1 MKAITSRGVMR
12 IGLRLASAVAI
23 GTGTSVMARGT
34 AAIPGGASVAP
45 SVDNVLRFYAAW
57 WAGAGLLMWRI
68 APDTRVHDG
77 ILKGILGVNFLGGLV
92 RLHASRQSG
101 RPHLLF
107 RIIAIEELV
116 LSPLLLFVQ
125 QRIRKS
131 AGSLPVVREGAS
143 IGDSQST
150 PAAR

>member
-34 AAIPGGASVAP
+34 AAIPGGAPAAP

-68 APDTRVHDG
+68 APDTRTHHD
-77 ILKGILGVNFLGGLV
+77 ILKGILGVNFLGGLI

-107 RIIAIEELV
+107 RIIAIEELI
-116 LSPLLLFVQ
+116 LSPLLFVVQ
-125 QRIRKS
+125 QRITKS
-131 AGSLPVVREGAS
+131 AGSLPVTPEDAS
-143 IGDSQST
+143 NAGRPSP
-150 PAAR
+150 PAAQ

>member
-1 MKAITSRGVMR
+1 MRTISSRGVMR
-12 IGLRLASAVAI
+12 IGLRLAGAVAI

-34 AAIPGGASVAP
+34 AAIPGGAPAAP

-68 APDTRVHDG
+68 APDTRVHDQV
-77 ILKGILGVNFLGGLV
+77 LTGILGVNLLGGLV

-116 LSPLLLFVQ
+116 LSPLLFVIQ
-125 QRIRKS
+125 QRITRS
-131 AGSLPVVREGAS
+131 AGSVPG
-143 IGDSQST
+143 
-150 PAAR
+150 